1 MHGSIDGYTRLIVYL
16 KASTN
21 NKASTVLQLFQE
33 AVAHYNLPSR
43 VRCDFGLENV
53 DVGRLTL
60 ETRGVNR
67 GSILTGP
74 SVRNQRIE
82 RLWREVNRVIVSRFL
97 NIFLFLESNGYFDPD
112 NEVHLLALHR
122 VYLPLINSAIEE
134 FVRQWNNHP
143 LTSEFHYSLLQLWVR
158 DILTL
163 RNSGYSAVDS
173 LISGEQILENYGVE
187 DHDEDTA
194 EIETSNVVVVPDSP
208 ITLDDFAE
216 EVLQELSQQNATD
229 DSNGISRYIRVMSHL
244 VNVVQ

>member
-1 MHGSIDGYTRLIVYL
+1 MAGG
-16 KASTN
+16 K
-21 NKASTVLQLFQE
+21 
-33 AVAHYNLPSR
+33 PSN
-43 VRCDFGLENV
+43 CE
-53 DVGRLTL
+53 
-60 ETRGVNR
+60 
-67 GSILTGP
+67 
-74 SVRNQRIE
+74 SV
-82 RLWREVNRVIVSRFL
+82 FKY
-97 NIFLFLESNGYFDPD
+97 FLFLESNGYFDPD

-143 LTSEFHYSLLQLWVR
+143 LTSEFHYSPLQLWVR

-163 RNSGYSAVDS
+163 RNLGYSAVDS
-173 LISGEQILENYGVE
+173 VISGEQILENYGVE

-208 ITLDDFAE
+208 ITLDDSAE